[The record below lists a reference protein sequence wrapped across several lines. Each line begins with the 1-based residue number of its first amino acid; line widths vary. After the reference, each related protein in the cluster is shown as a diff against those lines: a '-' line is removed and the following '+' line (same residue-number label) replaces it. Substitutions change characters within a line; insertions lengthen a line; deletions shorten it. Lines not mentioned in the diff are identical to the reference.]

1 MGFTAPITPPVT
13 DKMKAVGPT
22 TTTVP
27 LFNPHGDE
35 GEMKAADNEDSCSLT
50 LSLLSAPNDGE
61 LGAYKPWCL

>member
-1 MGFTAPITPPVT
+1 
-13 DKMKAVGPT
+13 MKAVGRT

-35 GEMKAADNEDSCSLT
+35 GEMKAAENEDSRSLA